1 MKNRIKFE
9 SPFQDKHDLKSII
22 KKYDFSIFLS
32 EKENFCNSALE
43 SIFFGLPTI
52 MNNNIGLSHYLRP
65 NKDFLLINE
74 FNNIHKVLNNITNDK
89 ILSLKRSMQKKA
101 RIFNMSD
108 VSKEYFKFYNLGSNN
123 L

>member
-1 MKNRIKFE
+1 MSKLEEILGITFPHGVKISHATNSSKE
-9 SPFQDKHDLKSII
+9 V
-22 KKYDFSIFLS
+22 KKG
-32 EKENFCNSALE
+32 

-74 FNNIHKVLNNITNDK
+74 FNNIHKVINNITNDK

-123 L
+123 LWYSFIYLLY